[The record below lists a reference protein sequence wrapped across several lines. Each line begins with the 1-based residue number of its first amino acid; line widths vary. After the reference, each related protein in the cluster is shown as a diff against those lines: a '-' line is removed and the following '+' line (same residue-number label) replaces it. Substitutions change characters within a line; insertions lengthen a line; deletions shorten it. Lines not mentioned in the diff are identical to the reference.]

1 MRPTGRASGRHL
13 TAEDHARVVAAIEAD
28 PHASAKAI
36 ARETGLP
43 IISVQRI
50 RRRLLGAA
58 ACHPTEAHVQRALD
72 ALNMFPDNPR
82 MARRAARMDEPL
94 FEAALQRAALLGRL
108 PAQGLPPAARPAPGF
123 EISGVAVTTDA
134 AGRVK
139 ARSVRT
145 RREAGARFETPAG
158 HRVKGVSSLVGPDGR
173 ELARWIK
180 TRETQ
185 ADPEALKSALIEA
198 LAGFT
203 GCAGTVEPPAL
214 LPPDLLTVYVIADLH
229 MGLLAWGRETGE
241 AYDIAIARR
250 MVLEAVGELIERAP
264 PSGRGIILFLGDT
277 THQNSQS
284 NMTPRSGHVL
294 DVDGRFPKVLRAV
307 AETALALGHRARA
320 RHGEVLMRFI
330 PGNHDPEV
338 AQALTLAMDLAF
350 ADEPRVTVDSDPG
363 GHFFHRFGRV
373 LLGAT
378 HGHTMPPDR
387 MAMMLAHDRPEDW
400 GQTKHRHFFFGH
412 VHKESAREVM
422 GVRVESFSSPAARDA
437 YAHDGGWRSG
447 RALSAITFHRLRGE
461 TSRHRVNIE

>member
-1 MRPTGRASGRHL
+1 MPTTGRASGKHL
-13 TAEDHARVVAAIEAD
+13 SLDDLARIAAAIEAD
-28 PHASAKAI
+28 PHAPAKAI
-36 ARETGLP
+36 ATQLALP
-43 IISVQRI
+43 VISVQRA

-58 ACHPTEAHVQRALD
+58 VCHPTEAHVERVLAAL
-72 ALNMFPDNPR
+72 ATFPDNR
-82 MARRAARMDEPL
+82 LMARRAARMDEPL
-94 FEAALQRAALLGRL
+94 FEASLQRAALLGRL
-108 PAQGLPPAARPAPGF
+108 PGQELPPAARPAPGF
-123 EISGVAVTTDA
+123 EISGVATTTDA

-145 RREAGARFETPAG
+145 RRAAGPRFETPAG

-180 TRETQ
+180 TRENGV
-185 ADPEALKSALIEA
+185 DPDALKTALAEA
-198 LAGFT
+198 LAGFRA
-203 GCAGTVEPPAL
+203 CAGVAEPPAM
-214 LPPDLLTVYVIADLH
+214 LPADLLTVYVIADLH

-250 MVLEAVGELIERAP
+250 MVLEAVGDLIERAP
-264 PSGRGIILFLGDT
+264 PSGRAIILFLGDT

-338 AQALTLAMDLAF
+338 AQSLTLAMDLAF
-350 ADEPRVTVDSDPG
+350 ADEPRVTVDADPG

-400 GQTKHRHFFFGH
+400 GQTRHRHFFFGH
-412 VHKESAREVM
+412 VHKESAKDVM

-437 YAHDGGWRSG
+437 YAHEGGWRSG
-447 RALSAITFHRLRGE
+447 RALTAVTFHRQRGE